1 MWLNHTL
8 ASIVLVGNKKSRIK
22 MKTKRTFAA
31 IAREIKQLW
40 SKPYFGAVPYL
51 DALSQIHSTE
61 KNAPYLF
68 ETAGDLVPYLLANMG
83 TFRGEDAKRIKAELK
98 EMVK

>member
-1 MWLNHTL
+1 
-8 ASIVLVGNKKSRIK
+8 

-31 IAREIKQLW
+31 IAKEIKQLW
-40 SKPYFGAVPYL
+40 RKPYFGAVPYL
-51 DALSQIHSTE
+51 DALSQINSTE
-61 KNAPYLF
+61 KDDFYLF
-68 ETAGDLVPYLLANMG
+68 ETAGDIVPYLLANMG